1 MDCPSCGNTVREG
14 SQFCPSCGGRVAV
27 SPPSRAD
34 SHIALPPLSPAPPVV
49 AIAGGKSSPGGL
61 LKDRRVLASVGI
73 AAAALVAVLAV
84 VLSPGSDG
92 SDDAVATTTS
102 AAAGGDRALSPA
114 TTAPAVATTL
124 PGEASSEPA
133 SPVDREEEARQE
145 LERLVA
151 ADEARVDSQMLDR
164 WIPQVSS
171 KQVGLEADGIV
182 YDYAAI
188 LDHFTMLEASLG
200 DLMIIDSADYPSF
213 ELQGWYVGLAAE
225 SFGSS
230 DGALGWCAS
239 HGMADRNLCFAKL
252 VSRTTP
258 YNPATTEYPG

>member
-1 MDCPSCGNTVREG
+1 MECPSCGNTVREG

-27 SPPSRAD
+27 SVPSGTDR
-34 SHIALPPLSPAPPVV
+34 HKPLPPLSPAPPSV
-49 AIAGGKSSPGGL
+49 AVAGEKGSPGGL
-61 LKDRRVLASVGI
+61 LRDRRVLVGGGI
-73 AAAALVAVLAV
+73 VTAVLV
-84 VLSPGSDG
+84 VLLAVLLLPDG
-92 SDDAVATTTS
+92 DDGDAAVATTTVPPS
-102 AAAGGDRALSPA
+102 TDRTLAPA
-114 TTAPAVATTL
+114 TTAPAEALPTGTTGPAESAT
-124 PGEASSEPA
+124 
-133 SPVDREEEARQE
+133 PVDREDEALQE

-151 ADEARVDSQMLDR
+151 ADEERVDSQMLDR

-171 KQVGLEADGIV
+171 KRLGLEADGIV

-188 LDHFTMLEASLG
+188 LDHFTGLEESLG
-200 DLMIIDSADYPSF
+200 DLMIINSADYPSF

-239 HGMADRNLCFAKL
+239 HGMADRNRCFAKL

-258 YNPATTEYPG
+258 YNPGTTEYPG